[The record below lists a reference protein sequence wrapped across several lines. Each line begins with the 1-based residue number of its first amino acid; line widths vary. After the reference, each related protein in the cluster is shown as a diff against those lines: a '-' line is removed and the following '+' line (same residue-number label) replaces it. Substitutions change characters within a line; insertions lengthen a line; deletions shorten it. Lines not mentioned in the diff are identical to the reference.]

1 MSMKESLDK
10 TKSQMR
16 KGVMEYAIMLIL
28 KHREAYSVDLINIL
42 KEHDLIVVEGTIYP
56 LLTRLR
62 KEGLIKYTWVES
74 NQGPPRKYYVITD
87 KGREYLV
94 ELRKLWQD
102 MRDSVDQ
109 LDAEDPVWSKVTS
122 REGLEVSEGEY
133 ILSNREDER
142 VLESDIPEVEA
153 EDTTQEEK

>member
-1 MSMKESLDK
+1 MSMEKSLEK

-28 KHREAYSVDLINIL
+28 KHREAYSVDIISIL
-42 KEHDLIVVEGTIYP
+42 KDHDLIVVEGTIYP

-74 NQGPPRKYYVITD
+74 NQGPPRKYYVITER
-87 KGREYLV
+87 GRAYLV

-102 MRDSVDQ
+102 MRDSVDE
-109 LDAEDPVWSKVTS
+109 LDTKNPSWSKGTS
-122 REGLEVSEGEY
+122 RDGLEVVEGEY

-142 VLESDIPEVEA
+142 ILESDILEAEVEDA
-153 EDTTQEEK
+153 TEVDE